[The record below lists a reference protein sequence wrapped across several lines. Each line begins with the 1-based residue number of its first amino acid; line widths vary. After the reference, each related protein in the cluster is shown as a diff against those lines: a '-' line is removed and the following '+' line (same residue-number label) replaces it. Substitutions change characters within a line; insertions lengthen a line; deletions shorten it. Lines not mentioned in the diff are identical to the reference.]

1 MEEIASLVPP
11 RIQAPEGP
19 PLADGVVPRAGA
31 NIVDSSAVPI
41 TTAQTPASGFAS
53 LSQALVKKLS
63 RVTSS
68 GRLLAEVDGLRF
80 VAIAWVVLLHVLDF
94 TTERMKLGAAAQRG
108 NLFTLVVGQG
118 RLGVRLFFAISGL
131 ILGLPFAEHY
141 LRSAPA
147 VQLKRYFVR
156 RLTRLEPPYILNMC
170 FMALTIFLFSRHMS
184 ATHQIALRPLL
195 KRLGVSLIYLHNY
208 IFRQPSVINSVAWSL
223 EIEVQFYIVAPLLCL
238 VFAVRDRLIRRG
250 ALIVAIGGLS
260 AYAYISY
267 PANYLNLIGHLH
279 YFLLGM
285 LLADLFVM
293 DWKEMP
299 VRSSLWDVIG
309 IVAWCSLVP
318 LEARG
323 WTFAEPL
330 PVFLAYCAAFRGSL
344 LNRFFSNRWLVVIG
358 GMCYTIYLYH
368 PIIVIGLGR
377 VTARFL
383 RGSSPLWLNA
393 ALQMLLMV
401 PVILV
406 CSSVLFVF
414 CEKPFMRRDW
424 HLKVLRRWH
433 LVSADR

>member
-1 MEEIASLVPP
+1 LFPPKPSTAGNIAAEHPEVPP
-11 RIQAPEGP
+11 
-19 PLADGVVPRAGA
+19 VVG
-31 NIVDSSAVPI
+31 NVVDSLERPI
-41 TTAQTPASGFAS
+41 MKASSSSERRPAS
-53 LSQALVKKLS
+53 LSQILLDKLG

-68 GRLLAEVDGLRF
+68 GRLLREIDGLRF

-94 TTERMKLGAAAQRG
+94 TTERMGLGASAQRG
-108 NLFTLVVGQG
+108 NLFTLVLGQG

-184 ATHQIALRPLL
+184 ATHQIG
-195 KRLGVSLIYLHNY
+195 LGQLVKHLCLSLIYLHSY
-208 IFRQPSVINSVAWSL
+208 IYRQPSVINSVAWSL
-223 EIEVQFYIVAPLLCL
+223 EVEVQFYILAPLLCL
-238 VFAVRDRLIRRG
+238 IFAVRSPLVRRG
-250 ALIVAIGGLS
+250 ALVIAIGALS
-260 AYAYISY
+260 VYAWASY

-279 YFLLGM
+279 YFLLGI
-285 LLADLFVM
+285 LLADLFVT

-299 VRSSLWDVIG
+299 VRNLWWDLIG

-368 PIIVIGLGR
+368 PIIVIGMGR
-377 VTARFL
+377 LTARFL
-383 RGSSPLWLNA
+383 TASSPLWLNA
-393 ALQMLLMV
+393 TLQMALMV

-406 CSSVLFVF
+406 CSSVLFVLF
-414 CEKPFMRRDW
+414 EKPFMRRDW
-424 HLKVLRRWH
+424 HVKVLRRLH
-433 LVSADR
+433 LMHSAG